1 MGWRRKRSKWIP
13 GQARNDGV
21 RREKNGFRIK
31 PGMTESVTPGLTRGP
46 FTTQLNDVLTTD
58 LIDAGTAQ

>member
-13 GQARNDGV
+13 GQARNDVFG
-21 RREKNGFRIK
+21 E
-31 PGMTESVTPGLTRGP
+31 TESVTPGLTRGP